1 MGSPGRLLA
10 LGLAGALSV
19 AASAAALPTGSA
31 ASAPAAASPRSAPDG
46 VLGSFSP
53 LGQGMNYTVWSIV
66 RWDGK
71 IVAAYDGGTASGVPG
86 TNYIAAWSDDTWR
99 GLGGGTDGAVKR
111 LATWSNNTLVAG
123 GNFTS
128 AGGRTD
134 DSYVATWS
142 DDTWRGLGA
151 GVDRI
156 INEGA
161 LVPWTDD
168 SLVVGGP
175 FTSAGG
181 VAGTAYIAVWSGST
195 WHALGAGVQERV
207 YAIAKWTDDT
217 IVAGG
222 EFRDASGIL
231 GTNRIA
237 AWSNAD
243 DTWHALGRG
252 TNDSVRALAA
262 FTDDTIVAGGLFDRA
277 SGVSG
282 TNLIA
287 AWSNVDDTWHPLG
300 NGLDGTGSRLVRAL
314 ATDAN
319 RGLIYAGGD
328 FPGAIGSTAS
338 MQRIGVWDTGL
349 QAWIPFT
356 YAPGLNGGFSE
367 REGVMSLLVEGS
379 NVYLGGDFESV
390 GGGVAGTK
398 RIARWT
404 WQPPQAYDDSN
415 IVASLPVT
423 LHGEGFIGV
432 PATGGVT
439 FGGVPAIYTR
449 DDSTQITVTALP
461 GTAYNGSAIRVNGV
475 GGWGVVG
482 TCTPPACPDPPPI
495 IPPSAPGGVTAA
507 AADASAAVTWTP
519 PTSPGTYP
527 VTTYQ
532 VTSSPGGHTCLTSAL
547 TCTVTG
553 LTNGTAYTFTVKALS
568 GAGWGASSTPSNAV
582 TPTAPPTPS
591 ITITGSRDG
600 QRITVTG
607 TSMHLTSQTVR
618 PWLRFPGETTYSEG
632 AAVIPVSA
640 NGTFTWSRKTG
651 KKTYV
656 YVAHA
661 TTKSNTVT
669 IPAR

>member
-1 MGSPGRLLA
+1 
-10 LGLAGALSV
+10 
-19 AASAAALPTGSA
+19 
-31 ASAPAAASPRSAPDG
+31 
-46 VLGSFSP
+46 
-53 LGQGMNYTVWSIV
+53 MNNTVWSIV

-99 GLGGGTDGAVKR
+99 GLGGGTDGGVKA
-111 LATWSNNTLVAG
+111 LATWTNNTLVAG

-151 GVDRI
+151 GVDEI

-168 SLVVGGP
+168 SLVVGGQ

-195 WHALGAGVQERV
+195 WHALGAGVNNWV

-222 EFRDASGIL
+222 DFSDASGVL
-231 GTNRIA
+231 GTNKIA

-243 DTWHALGRG
+243 DTWHALGAG
-252 TNDSVRALAA
+252 VSGDTVRSLAG
-262 FTDDTIVAGGLFDRA
+262 FTDDTLVVGGIFTANGVAGT
-277 SGVSG
+277 
-282 TNLIA
+282 TNLA
-287 AWSNVDDTWHPLG
+287 AWSSADGTWHSVG
-300 NGLDGTGSRLVRAL
+300 GGLNDNVRAL
-314 ATDAN
+314 VTDPA

-328 FPGAIGSTAS
+328 FTSSPDESLSGV
-338 MQRIGVWDTGL
+338 GVWDAGL
-349 QAWIPFT
+349 GTWIPLT
-356 YAPGLNGGFSE
+356 ASSGSGVRAGS
-367 REGVMSLLVEGS
+367 RVMSLLVEGS
-379 NVYLGGDFESV
+379 TVYLGGTFESV

-432 PATGGVT
+432 PSTGGVT

-495 IPPSAPGGVTAA
+495 IPPSAPGSVTAA
-507 AADASAAVTWTP
+507 AADASAAVTWTA
-519 PTSPGTYP
+519 PTAPGSYP

-532 VTSSPGGHTCLTSAL
+532 VTSAPGGHTCLTSTL

-553 LTNGTAYTFTVKALS
+553 LTNGTTYTFTVKALS
-568 GAGWGASSTPSNAV
+568 GAGWGETSAPSNAV
-582 TPTAPPTPS
+582 TPVAAPKPS

-607 TSMHLTSQTVR
+607 TAMHLDSQTVR
-618 PWLRFPGETTYSEG
+618 PWIRFPGETAFSQG
-632 AAVIPVSA
+632 RAIIAIAADGS
-640 NGTFTWSRKTG
+640 FTWSRKSG
-651 KKTYV
+651 KKLYV
-656 YVAHA
+656 YVAHGA
-661 TTKSNTVT
+661 RRSNSVT